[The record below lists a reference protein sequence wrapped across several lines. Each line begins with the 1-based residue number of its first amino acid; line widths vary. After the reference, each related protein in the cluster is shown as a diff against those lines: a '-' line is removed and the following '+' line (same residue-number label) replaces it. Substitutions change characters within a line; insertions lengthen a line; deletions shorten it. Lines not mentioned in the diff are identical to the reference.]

1 MSIFLKKHQLVF
13 LLMLIMLLFT
23 LFQPNFAFAQS
34 GQAGNLD
41 NSPIS
46 RGLCNVFELV
56 GGNIGKALAI
66 FAIVMVGFGF
76 FSGKFSI
83 ALVIGITLG
92 IGILFG
98 APKIIAALTG
108 EQTVNCKNV
117 TPGDDIVCPGALSFI
132 NGGAVSLPTQS
143 TTKFSYSIVNLGSAS
158 KSYISAAIGGKTL
171 FSLRCVADA
180 AGSGKWQFDDIIKPF
195 ATSSSDSPFSGI
207 ISSSF
212 PVTNGIQPT
221 SQPTSDTQI
230 TLDYNKICP
239 IINKASL
246 SIAASGAPCTSSDT
260 QLGVATSS
268 LKICVNIGDNSLFL
282 IGTSFTSQI
291 SAESTAV
298 SETGKS
304 LSITIPGVLGQTA
317 RATVNG
323 VNLIATCTIG
333 SVNKP
338 AYWNIAAASAA
349 GSFISG
355 SMLQDITFD

>member
-1 MSIFLKKHQLVF
+1 MSIVLKKHQLVF

-23 LFQPNFAFAQS
+23 LFQPNFAFAQV
-34 GQAGNLD
+34 GNLD

-108 EQTVNCKNV
+108 EQTVNCKDV
-117 TPGDDIVCPGALSFI
+117 TPGDDIVCTTALSFI
-132 NGGAVSLPTQS
+132 NGSAVTLPTTQS
-143 TTKFSYSIVNLGSAS
+143 TKFSYSIVNLGSAS

-180 AGSGKWQFDDIIKPF
+180 AAVSKWQFDDIVRPI
-195 ATSSSDSPFSGI
+195 ATGTYPFSG
-207 ISSSF
+207 
-212 PVTNGIQPT
+212 GITAAGTLTSGTQPNPQPT
-221 SQPTSDTQI
+221 ASDLQVV
-230 TLDYNKICP
+230 LDYNKICP

-246 SIAASGAPCTSSDT
+246 SIAASGASCASGEI
-260 QLGVATSS
+260 QLGTAATGF
-268 LKICVNIGDNSLFL
+268 KICVNIGDNSAPL
-282 IGTSFTSQI
+282 IGTSFVAQI
-291 SAESTAV
+291 STESASNPDTN
-298 SETGKS
+298 KS
-304 LSITIPGVLGQTA
+304 LSIIIPGTIGQAA

-323 VNLIATCTIG
+323 LNLIATCTVG
-333 SVNKP
+333 GAADKAAFWS
-338 AYWNIAAASAA
+338 IAADSPAGNLVAS
-349 GSFISG
+349 ST
-355 SMLQDITFD
+355 LQNINFQ